1 MLVVEKKKLSIPA
14 KEGFAKIFSN
24 PDVSLSIGEFTLL
37 GKRNLLNTP
46 RIGISIK
53 KKDYKLA
60 HKRNLLKRQI
70 RGSFYSR
77 TETLPSMDFVVQV
90 KNGLSK
96 NKTHYKNDI
105 ISLWETLLRKNK

>member
-1 MLVVEKKKLSIPA
+1 MVEKKKLSIPA
-14 KEGFAKIFSN
+14 KEGFAKIFSC
-24 PDVSLSIGEFTLL
+24 PDVRLSIGEFILL
-37 GKRNLLNTP
+37 GKNNLLKTP

-77 TETLPSMDFVVQV
+77 TRALPSMDFVVQV
-90 KNGLSK
+90 KSGLSK
-96 NKTHYKNDI
+96 KDMKYKEDI
-105 ISLWETLLRKNK
+105 ASLWETLLRKDK